1 MNQIADLE
9 SPSVEAIT
17 PVTTSLYIELP
28 ELNSNGVGAIGTL
41 IHDLTVAMLGI
52 GCNSHFLS
60 DKVNL
65 DDYFRIIPDTIKNT
79 ILMEKVFDY
88 VSLSNNGTQDV
99 DENRKMTIFIGDHTH
114 TNYNSSDCQGIAVLS
129 LNVFGKGRKI
139 LLKVA
144 EKLLGKYK
152 ILFEADHIE
161 QEQVLVTPEYL
172 KKFFPYSSLVLEL
185 IKGNVFEE
193 YDAIFSKAGLD
204 NFDANRSI
212 SSIIDLTVC
221 NAGSIVQSE
230 QDSIIE
236 DLAALNSMNLSE
248 SYKLLISDLIDYI
261 LSSMDFD
268 KKLETRFTQHLE
280 TIN

>member
-1 MNQIADLE
+1 M
-9 SPSVEAIT
+9 
-17 PVTTSLYIELP
+17 
-28 ELNSNGVGAIGTL
+28 
-41 IHDLTVAMLGI
+41 
-52 GCNSHFLS
+52 
-60 DKVNL
+60 
-65 DDYFRIIPDTIKNT
+65 
-79 ILMEKVFDY
+79 MEKVFDY
-88 VSLSNNGTQDV
+88 VSLSNNGTQEV
-99 DENRKMTIFIGDHTH
+99 DEDRKMTIFIGDHTH

-129 LNVFGKGRKI
+129 LNVFGKGREI

-144 EKLLGKYK
+144 EQLLGKYK

-204 NFDANRSI
+204 NYDANRSI
-212 SSIIDLTVC
+212 ISIIDLTVC

-230 QDSIIE
+230 QDSIIA
-236 DLAALNSMNLSE
+236 DLETLNSMNLSA